1 MTSIPRDCQI
11 NLHKNGKMDKLTHTG
26 IYGTSETIN
35 TIQDLL
41 EMKINYFARTNFSG
55 MTNIVDALGGI
66 TVNSSEAFETLHGNY
81 QILLSIQ

>member
-1 MTSIPRDCQI
+1 
-11 NLHKNGKMDKLTHTG
+11 MDKLTHTG

-66 TVNSSEAFETLHGNY
+66 TVNSSEALNH
-81 QILLSIQ
+81 LSW